1 VVTVDIPVG
10 RGRQFGSQMNPILDA
25 VIGGWSLASMFTIQ
39 SGQPIPIGMSLP
51 RLADGTQRP
60 NVTCA
65 DPGTGISYH
74 HAAATGEPMF
84 NVNCFSDP
92 GDQQLGNAPRY
103 FDNLRQDGIRNV
115 DAALRKEFSI
125 REQVR
130 LQIRFEAFNAF
141 NHTRFGL
148 PVNAWGDSLFGTVN
162 TLAEGFSPRRFQI
175 VARAEF

>member
-1 VVTVDIPVG
+1 
-10 RGRQFGSQMNPILDA
+10 MNPILDG
-25 VIGGWSLASMFTIQ
+25 VIGGWSIASTITIQ

-65 DPGTGISYH
+65 SPGTGISYH
-74 HAAATGEPMF
+74 HAAAIGDPLF
-84 NVNCFSDP
+84 NVNCFADP

-103 FDNLRQDGIRNV
+103 FDNLRLDNIRNV

-130 LQIRFEAFNAF
+130 LQLRFEGFNVF
-141 NHTRFGL
+141 NRTRFGL
-148 PVNAWGDSLFGTVN
+148 PVNAYGDSLFGTVN
-162 TLAEGFSPRRFQI
+162 TLAPGFSPRRIQI